1 MSEPSGP
8 AWVDRFPTSQTTDT
22 LESSF
27 RPKCEAFLA
36 ALKDAGARTDISAT
50 FRPPE
55 RAYLMHFSFLIHT
68 GEVNPRD
75 VPARVGVDIDWVHRR
90 PNGTPD
96 MPASIAAAAAM
107 VQEYGIAF
115 KPSLTSLHTVGK
127 AIDMT
132 ISWSGTLNLAQK
144 NGTRKQIASLP
155 RSGLN
160 HDLWAVGGTYGVIKL
175 PSDPPHWSATGH

>member
-8 AWVDRFPTSQTTDT
+8 AWVDRFPTSRTTDT
-22 LESSF
+22 LEDGF
-27 RPKCEAFLA
+27 RPKCDAFLA
-36 ALKDAGARTDISAT
+36 ALRAAGARIDISAT
-50 FRPPE
+50 LRPPE

-68 GEVNPRD
+68 GEVDPRD
-75 VPARVGVDIDWVHRR
+75 VPGRAGVEIDWVHRR
-90 PNGTPD
+90 ANGTPD
-96 MPASIAAAAAM
+96 LPAAVAAAAAM
-107 VQEYGIAF
+107 VEGYGIAF

-132 ISWSGTLNLAQK
+132 ISWDGKLTVAQK
-144 NGTRKQIASLP
+144 NGRPKEIASVP

-175 PSDPPHWSATGH
+175 ASDPPHWSATGR